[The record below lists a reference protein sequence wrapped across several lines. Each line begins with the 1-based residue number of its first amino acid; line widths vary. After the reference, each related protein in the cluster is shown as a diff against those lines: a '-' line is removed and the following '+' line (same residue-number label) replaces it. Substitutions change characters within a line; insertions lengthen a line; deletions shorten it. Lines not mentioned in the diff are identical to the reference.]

1 MAKVRSLY
9 FGAASLLLAAFVV
22 PQTFQ
27 PARAEQIAAT
37 VNTIV
42 ITSSDVAKRVKFL
55 QLRGER
61 KGNLQQKA
69 KQELV
74 DEVLM
79 RQEIIRT
86 GTSVSTD
93 DVDAA
98 YERFAKNNRMS
109 TAQLTQIL
117 TRAGVGPEHFKAY
130 IGVSMSWPKTVA
142 ARFGGG
148 GNRMSNDQF
157 VAKLKENNGQKPTV
171 TEYLIQQVIFVI
183 PDKKRNAISGKRK
196 AEAEASRKS
205 FPGCAQAKVFAA
217 GFKDVSVRQQQR
229 VLETQFPDEMKA
241 EMAKIPEGGTSKVT
255 LGPYGAEY
263 YAICKK
269 RQVSDDLAAQVT
281 FEAQDLSKAEKEGEN
296 PNAKKYLEELRKQN
310 DITMR

>member
-1 MAKVRSLY
+1 MATVRSL
-9 FGAASLLLAAFVV
+9 FLGAASLMLAAVAL
-22 PQTFQ
+22 PQISA

-37 VNTIV
+37 VNSIV
-42 ITSSDVAKRVKFL
+42 ITSGDVAKRVNFMR
-55 QLRGER
+55 LRGE

-86 GTSVSTD
+86 GTSVSTE

-98 YERFAKNNRMS
+98 FARFANNNKMS
-109 TAQLTQIL
+109 TAQLGEIL
-117 TRAGVGPEHFKAY
+117 KRAGVSTEHFKAY

-142 ARFGGG
+142 ARFGGNS
-148 GNRMSNDQF
+148 NRMSNDQF
-157 VAKLKENNGQKPTV
+157 VARLKENNGQKPTV
-171 TEYLIQQVIFVI
+171 TEYMIQQVIFVI
-183 PDKKRNAISGKRK
+183 PEKKRNAITGKRR

-205 FPGCAQAKVFAA
+205 YPGCKQAKVFAA
-217 GFKDVSVRQQQR
+217 GFRDVSVRDVGRIIEAQM
-229 VLETQFPDEMKA
+229 TPDMK
-241 EMAKIPEGGTSKVT
+241 EQLSKLSEGQTTKVT

-269 RQVSDDLAAQVT
+269 RVVSDDMAAQLT
-281 FEAQDLSKAEKEGEN
+281 YQSQDLDKAKQEGEN
-296 PNAKKYLEELRKQN
+296 PNAKKYLDELRKQN
-310 DITMR
+310 NVTIR

>member
-9 FGAASLLLAAFVV
+9 LGAASLLLAAIAV
-22 PQTFQ
+22 PQTYV
-27 PARAEQIAAT
+27 PAMAQQIAAT
-37 VNTIV
+37 VNTTV
-42 ITSSDVAKRVKFL
+42 ITSSDVAKRAAFL
-55 QLRGER
+55 RLRGE

-98 YERFAKNNRMS
+98 FERFAKNNKMS
-109 TAQLTQIL
+109 TAQLTEIL
-117 TRAGVGPEHFKAY
+117 KRAGVGADHFKAY

-142 ARFGGG
+142 ARYGGSSS
-148 GNRMSNDQF
+148 RMSNDEF
-157 VAKLKENNGQKPTV
+157 IAKLKENRGQKPTV
-171 TEYLIQQVIFVI
+171 TEYVIQQIIFVI
-183 PDKKRNAISGKRK
+183 PDKKRNAIAGKRK
-196 AEAEASRKS
+196 AEAEASRKR
-205 FPGCAQAKVFAA
+205 FPGCEQAKVFAA
-217 GFKDVSVRQQQR
+217 GFKDVSVRQAVR
-229 VLETQFPDEMKA
+229 VLETQFPDEMRA
-241 EMAKIPEGGTSKVT
+241 EMSKLSEGGTTKVT
-255 LGPYGAEY
+255 LGAYGAEY
-263 YAICKK
+263 YAVCQK

-281 FEAQDLSKAEKEGEN
+281 YETQDLDKARKEGEN

-310 DITMR
+310 NITIR